1 MIFIKVLCNLGKPK
15 PFPLVSD
22 DGSKWIKLNDHDMY
36 RGLKLNLVSR
46 KFPLVSVY
54 DLKLYPVS
62 TLVHPLTFMPF
73 LWVNYSVLSDLT
85 KKGGLIHLMSK
96 EKLLKIFR
104 KLKNY
109 FKKWQSL
116 GSSKQYIKKWVV
128 S

>member
-22 DGSKWIKLNDHDMY
+22 DGSKWIKLNDHDLY

-46 KFPLVSVY
+46 KFPLVSGY

-62 TLVHPLTFMPF
+62 TLVHPVTFMPF

-85 KKGGLIHLMSK
+85 KERRAHSSDVQRKTFKDLQKAL
-96 EKLLKIFR
+96 KLL
-104 KLKNY
+104 
-109 FKKWQSL
+109 
-116 GSSKQYIKKWVV
+116 
-128 S
+128 

>member
-46 KFPLVSVY
+46 KFPLVSRFKIVPCINAGSSFDFY
-54 DLKLYPVS
+54 AF
-62 TLVHPLTFMPF
+62 FMF
-73 LWVNYSVLSDLT
+73 QLFSVKWLN
-85 KKGGLIHLMSK
+85 KEGGGGLIHLMSK

-104 KLKNY
+104 KPWEHLFKNY
-109 FKKWQSL
+109 FKKNNKVWIVRSN
-116 GSSKQYIKKWVV
+116 I
-128 S
+128 